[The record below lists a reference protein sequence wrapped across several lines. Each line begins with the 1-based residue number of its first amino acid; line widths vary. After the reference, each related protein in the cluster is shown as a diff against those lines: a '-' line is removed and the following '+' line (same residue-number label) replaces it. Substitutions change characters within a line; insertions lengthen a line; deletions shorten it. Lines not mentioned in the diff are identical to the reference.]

1 MRLVRLTL
9 LLSCL
14 AAVLVPAQATA
25 AEYSFYTPDPI
36 TIPHQGLASPYPS
49 AVFVSGARGP
59 VSDIEVHLHGLNH
72 QTPAHLDL
80 LLVAPDGRWLPLMSD
95 ACGSEDFVAKELI
108 IKSESPFVPAMPEEE
123 SCYRQYYRATDFGLP
138 LHDWWPSAG
147 STSRAAYLSDLHG
160 KAMSGAWKLFIVDDT
175 YFTGGSVAGGWALRL
190 TTDPVETFVPAQGTD
205 GPAAQ
210 YPLTR
215 TVSGQ
220 QGVIGDVDVRLPWL
234 AHDLPDDLDML
245 LVGPHGQTAMLMSDA
260 CGAFKTDQPIAFDDE
275 AATRL
280 PDDTSPYACGGTVRP
295 TDFGE
300 PERLPAPAPAG
311 PYGTRLDAFDGTD
324 PNGDWR
330 LYVRDD
336 GLGGEGYVQ
345 YPFELTIKT
354 RPVAPAAFTETAVE
368 LEEGATRAVTIRRAV
383 SDGEVGAARVGVVTA
398 PATAAAGEDFT
409 PIRGEAEF
417 APGQRE
423 RTVTLDALAD
433 GAVEPA
439 ESYTLTLIDP
449 AGDMALDPATA
460 TLTATIAATPPQ
472 PDGGGPGDG
481 GTGGGSG
488 NGSTVQACAG
498 RSATIVGTP
507 GPDVLRGTSGPDVIV
522 ALAGADVVKGAG
534 GDDVVCAGGG
544 ADRVRGGAGDD
555 RLAGG
560 AGRDLL
566 LGGAGRDRLIGGPGA
581 DVARP

>member
-1 MRLVRLTL
+1 MRFVRLTL

-14 AAVLVPAQATA
+14 Q
-25 AEYSFYTPDPI
+25 
-36 TIPHQGLASPYPS
+36 
-49 AVFVSGARGP
+49 
-59 VSDIEVHLHGLNH
+59 
-72 QTPAHLDL
+72 
-80 LLVAPDGRWLPLMSD
+80 APDGRWLPVMSD
-95 ACGSEDFVAKELI
+95 ACGTTDFVAKQLV
-108 IKSESPFVPAMPEEE
+108 IKSESLFVPGMPEEN
-123 SCYRQYYRATDFGLP
+123 CYREYYSATDFDIGRE
-138 LHDWWPSAG
+138 DTWPG
-147 STSRAAYLSDLHG
+147 GYRTSRAAHLSDLHG
-160 KAMSGAWKLFIVDDT
+160 KAMNGAWKLFVIDDG
-175 YFTGGSVAGGWALRL
+175 YFIGGSVSGGWALRL
-190 TTDPVETFVPAQGTD
+190 TTDPVATFVPAQGTS

-215 TVSGQ
+215 TVSGR
-220 QGVIGDVDVRLPWL
+220 QGVIGDVDVRLPRL

-245 LVGPHGQTAMLMSDA
+245 LVGPHGQSTMLMSDA
-260 CGAFKTDQPIAFDDE
+260 CGAFKTDKEIAFDDE

-280 PDDTSPYACGGTVRP
+280 PDDTSPHACASTVRP

-330 LYVRDD
+330 LYVQDD

-345 YPFELTIKT
+345 YPFELTITT
-354 RPVAPAAFTETAVE
+354 RPVASAAFTETAVE
-368 LEEGATRAVTIRRAV
+368 LEEGATRAVTIRRTV
-383 SDGEVGAARVGVVTA
+383 SDGEVGAARVGVVTT

-409 PIRGEAEF
+409 PIRSELEF
-417 APGQRE
+417 APGRRE
-423 RTVTLDALAD
+423 LTVTLDALAD

-449 AGDMALDPATA
+449 SGDMALDAATA
-460 TLTATIAATPPQ
+460 TLTATIPATTTQ
-472 PDGGGPGDG
+472 PDGGASGGAGGDG
-481 GTGGGSG
+481 GASGGDPGGGG
-488 NGSTVQACAG
+488 TVQACAG
-498 RSATIVGTP
+498 RSATIVGTA
-507 GPDVLRGTSGPDVIV
+507 GRDVLRGTPRPDVIV

-544 ADRVRGGAGDD
+544 ADRVRGGAGND

-560 AGRDLL
+560 RGRDLL

-581 DVARP
+581 DVARG